1 MSYAAD
7 DLDDGLDYA
16 VEEDHVVLEEAEDG
30 DVVESD
36 DNHHLENEETDKK
49 RPLEEDKK
57 DDDDEGKT
65 LSKRQKKLAKSSLH
79 QKKLERMEYERSQKK
94 NLPKSS
100 VDQIVEYLATLI
112 REKNPDLSA
121 LELDELYFKK
131 QDFLSTERYEKE
143 RSLSNFQDFIN
154 TFSKAPRA
162 IILSLSNLRVA
173 DVYRSVNGHQNAV
186 KLFSKNKFKDDLT
199 RVEDLLGSSSKDAK
213 GNNNNNKN
221 NNNNNKKNNKKGKGA
236 AAADKGKSQDIKY
249 FISTPTRLLKL
260 IENTELFFQ
269 GKEKLDIF
277 IDASYLDP
285 KNNTIFT
292 ADDFAVL
299 CKVLKE
305 FRKKKSS
312 VKILLF

>member
-30 DVVESD
+30 GAVVESV
-36 DNHHLENEETDKK
+36 DNHVGSEETDKK
-49 RPLEEDKK
+49 RHLEEDKK
-57 DDDDEGKT
+57 NDDGEGKT

-213 GNNNNNKN
+213 GNNNNNNKN
-221 NNNNNKKNNKKGKGA
+221 NSNNKKNNKKGKGA
-236 AAADKGKSQDIKY
+236 AAADKGKPQDIKY